1 MKYEEY
7 IYSKTCSYMIA
18 FCITYIQ
25 EYTGRLVQITM
36 TKGLR

>member
-7 IYSKTCSYMIA
+7 INSKTCSYMIA

-25 EYTGRLVQITM
+25 EYTG
-36 TKGLR
+36 LR